1 MRLRILKSLLSI
13 YGAMVPG
20 MRITVPAHIGRNW
33 VENGIAEEVDEDG
46 HTIGVEVPEG
56 MFWCRRH
63 EGLHKIDSRSG
74 RKCYERQLAEDTE
87 AEEEKAAAEKAAEAE
102 LAAAEEEVEE
112 EEEEAEEEED
122 EDEDEADDSE
132 GDDESGT

>member
-20 MRITVPAHIGRNW
+20 MRITVPEHIGQNW
-33 VENGIAEEVDEDG
+33 VKNGIAEEVDEDG

-56 MFWCRRH
+56 MFWCRKH

-112 EEEEAEEEED
+112 EDEEPGEED
-122 EDEDEADDSE
+122 DDEDGDSE
-132 GDDESGT
+132 DDDEPDGS